1 MKKKFVTASCF
12 IIFSCFKTDIVQFE
26 KKNKLAPRDASGL
39 QYGGIGGMTD
49 TSIVCNP
56 ATLGRKFCRFLR
68 KYDNTF
74 WADTENYYSDFSD
87 IQFLNSKYFI
97 SFFDITNDV

>member
-1 MKKKFVTASCF
+1 MRADFNT
-12 IIFSCFKTDIVQFE
+12 
-26 KKNKLAPRDASGL
+26 
-39 QYGGIGGMTD
+39 IGGKTD

-74 WADTENYYSDFSD
+74 WAYKIIIVTFRTYNF
-87 IQFLNSKYFI
+87 
-97 SFFDITNDV
+97 